1 MHNVQLYNIQ
11 CTYSTYWQSV
21 SVIIIVFLKPKVQ
34 INDINNQYKL
44 EIFFLL
50 PNWGEVVTESSLLF
64 AIIFPMHQTM
74 DGGAI
79 DNLAKALDW
88 KTSLETLKL
97 LITHSNF
104 TWNLTHWN
112 FYERRTNGQNTIGS
126 ARQSIIVLQ
135 IFQIILMLESDIAN
149 IPNISNNI
157 DVGELYC
164 KYSKYLK

>member
-1 MHNVQLYNIQ
+1 MTV
-11 CTYSTYWQSV
+11 YWQSV

-34 INDINNQYKL
+34 INDINNQYRYVFSSYKL
-44 EIFFLL
+44 RWGSYRKFTFICDNISHA
-50 PNWGEVVTESSLLF
+50 PNYGRQ
-64 AIIFPMHQTM
+64 P
-74 DGGAI
+74 GGAI

-126 ARQSIIVLQ
+126 ARQSIIVLK
-135 IFQIILMLESDIAN
+135 IFQIISMLETDIAN
-149 IPNISNNI
+149 IPKISNNI
-157 DVGELYC
+157 DVG
-164 KYSKYLK
+164 